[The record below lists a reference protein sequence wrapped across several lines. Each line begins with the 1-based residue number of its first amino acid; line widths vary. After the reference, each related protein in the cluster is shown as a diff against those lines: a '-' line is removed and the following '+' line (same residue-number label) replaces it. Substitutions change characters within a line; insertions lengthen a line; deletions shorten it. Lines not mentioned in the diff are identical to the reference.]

1 MFQLLESILFTIT
14 AIDLLPKNIPRQKIN
29 EVIKCK
35 QSKTRKLTKTLQKG
49 KYWQLIIRNVATK
62 FGFAEG
68 GWQVKFENILLTFP
82 QNRCPHPPPPSPY
95 YPSNLYSMFI

>member
-1 MFQLLESILFTIT
+1 MFQLLESILYTIT

-35 QSKTRKLTKTLQKG
+35 QRKTRKLTKTLQKG

-95 YPSNLYSMFI
+95 YPSIPYSMFI